1 MRKTNIVIFSSGI
14 SEKNGTLNKVIEGL
28 KAKEYDV
35 FCWRDLFKDAHES
48 TNIALLPMLIKKIP
62 TFDFAILIGE
72 SHDAT
77 TLLRKGNKVQ
87 VNSMRDNVVFEIG
100 LSVMAL
106 GLKRV
111 ILLTDQSVRLPEDL
125 TGLHGELAIKHII
138 WDNIDD
144 TIDSIDKHI
153 TTNKELS
160 CSLFDDI
167 STYINNQKNEVSPV
181 VIGAST
187 SAAIGYTT
195 NFILRLLENIH
206 RGFWSQNQFYSVDIQ
221 SVYMHIVIPESYDDD
236 SNGICPPKENDLQEG
251 ILKEARVRP
260 LSFKYRQTDNGLH
273 IYDYPTTLVTSYDT
287 ARMILDIYA
296 DDDDDPYARTRF
308 YQKELDL
315 FETTLRIILNRAF
328 IAEKVHSYYSEKSES
343 EQQSMIKQIEFIVNN
358 HFFIERY

>member
-206 RGFWSQNQFYSVDIQ
+206 RGFWSQNQFYNLYIC
-221 SVYMHIVIPESYDDD
+221 ILSYLRAMMTTAMGFVPQRRMTCKRVF
-236 SNGICPPKENDLQEG
+236 SKKQEYV
-251 ILKEARVRP
+251 L
-260 LSFKYRQTDNGLH
+260 
-273 IYDYPTTLVTSYDT
+273 LV
-287 ARMILDIYA
+287 
-296 DDDDDPYARTRF
+296 
-308 YQKELDL
+308 
-315 FETTLRIILNRAF
+315 LN
-328 IAEKVHSYYSEKSES
+328 ID
-343 EQQSMIKQIEFIVNN
+343 KQITVFTFMTILPL
-358 HFFIERY
+358 

>member
-1 MRKTNIVIFSSGI
+1 
-14 SEKNGTLNKVIEGL
+14 
-28 KAKEYDV
+28 
-35 FCWRDLFKDAHES
+35 
-48 TNIALLPMLIKKIP
+48 
-62 TFDFAILIGE
+62 
-72 SHDAT
+72 
-77 TLLRKGNKVQ
+77 
-87 VNSMRDNVVFEIG
+87 
-100 LSVMAL
+100 
-106 GLKRV
+106 
-111 ILLTDQSVRLPEDL
+111 
-125 TGLHGELAIKHII
+125 
-138 WDNIDD
+138 
-144 TIDSIDKHI
+144 
-153 TTNKELS
+153 
-160 CSLFDDI
+160 
-167 STYINNQKNEVSPV
+167 
-181 VIGAST
+181 
-187 SAAIGYTT
+187 
-195 NFILRLLENIH
+195 
-206 RGFWSQNQFYSVDIQ
+206 
-221 SVYMHIVIPESYDDD
+221 MHIVIPESYDDD

>member
-125 TGLHGELAIKHII
+125 TGLHGELAI
-138 WDNIDD
+138 
-144 TIDSIDKHI
+144 DKHI

-236 SNGICPPKENDLQEG
+236 SNGICPQKENDLQEG

-296 DDDDDPYARTRF
+296 DDDDDPYARIRF

>member
-125 TGLHGELAIKHII
+125 TGLHGELATII
-138 WDNIDD
+138 SLLRGISRAKMTDGRSSSEIVVFCDFCRHSATGSCNVLIINVFFSWQMCG
-144 TIDSIDKHI
+144 SVAAMGFI
-153 TTNKELS
+153 T
-160 CSLFDDI
+160 
-167 STYINNQKNEVSPV
+167 
-181 VIGAST
+181 
-187 SAAIGYTT
+187 
-195 NFILRLLENIH
+195 
-206 RGFWSQNQFYSVDIQ
+206 
-221 SVYMHIVIPESYDDD
+221 
-236 SNGICPPKENDLQEG
+236 
-251 ILKEARVRP
+251 
-260 LSFKYRQTDNGLH
+260 
-273 IYDYPTTLVTSYDT
+273 
-287 ARMILDIYA
+287 
-296 DDDDDPYARTRF
+296 
-308 YQKELDL
+308 
-315 FETTLRIILNRAF
+315 AF
-328 IAEKVHSYYSEKSES
+328 S
-343 EQQSMIKQIEFIVNN
+343 
-358 HFFIERY
+358 